1 MSSGRG
7 RMKSLRTIAG
17 TTLFFG
23 LVGPMAGGL
32 ILLVPP
38 EFGFIQGVVASYIM
52 GGIPALLAGIA
63 YGAVR
68 VRTNDSLTRWYLRAL
83 WGSIAGVLSSSLFC
97 LGVFLSGTMP
107 PGYGFSLTFT
117 VLGALAGALCA
128 VLLRPKKAH
137 PCSPGLGDETPQS
150 RTSAVPPGTCSSP
163 NASPG
168 TRVR

>member
-1 MSSGRG
+1 MSGGQR

-17 TTLFFG
+17 TGLFFG
-23 LVGPMAGGL
+23 LVGPVVGGL
-32 ILLVPP
+32 ILLVPSD
-38 EFGFIQGVVASYIM
+38 FGFIGGVLASYLM

-83 WGSIAGVLSSSLFC
+83 WGSIAGVFSSLLFC

-117 VLGALAGALCA
+117 VLGSLAGALCA
-128 VLLRPKKAH
+128 VLLRPRRTSSLIDE
-137 PCSPGLGDETPQS
+137 SPGSS
-150 RTSAVPPGTCSSP
+150 RHRGPIASANP
-163 NASPG
+163 
-168 TRVR
+168 

>member
-1 MSSGRG
+1 MPSGQE

-23 LVGPMAGGL
+23 LVGPVAGGL
-32 ILLVPP
+32 ILLVPS
-38 EFGFIQGVVASYIM
+38 EFGLIRGVVSSYLV
-52 GGIPALLAGIA
+52 GGTPALLAGIA

-83 WGSIAGVLSSSLFC
+83 WGSIAGVFGSFLFC

-107 PGYGFSLTFT
+107 PGYGFSLTIT

-128 VLLRPKKAH
+128 VLLRPKEDH
-137 PCSPGLGDETPQS
+137 PRSPDVG
-150 RTSAVPPGTCSSP
+150 
-163 NASPG
+163 
-168 TRVR
+168 